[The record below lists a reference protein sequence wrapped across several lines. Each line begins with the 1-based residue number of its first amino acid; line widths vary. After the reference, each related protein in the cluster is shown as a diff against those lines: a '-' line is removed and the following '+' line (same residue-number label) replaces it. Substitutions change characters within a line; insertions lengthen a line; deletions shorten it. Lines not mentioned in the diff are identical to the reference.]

1 LSFGN
6 KKLQELESYIDRRK
20 NQDFEDKIQITEK
33 PQLKSGDFALGDKI
47 MHKMWGK
54 GTVVQLKE
62 DIIVIAFE
70 NKGIKN
76 LNLEYAPI
84 EKI

>member
-1 LSFGN
+1 MDEIPEECIEESDSLAFGN
-6 KKLQELESYIDRRK
+6 KKLQQLESKD
-20 NQDFEDKIQITEK
+20 EGK
-33 PQLKSGDFALGDKI
+33 PKLKGDGFMPGDKI
-47 MHKMWGK
+47 WHKLWGK
-54 GTVVQLKE
+54 GTVVQLKD
-62 DIIVIAFE
+62 DIIVVAFE